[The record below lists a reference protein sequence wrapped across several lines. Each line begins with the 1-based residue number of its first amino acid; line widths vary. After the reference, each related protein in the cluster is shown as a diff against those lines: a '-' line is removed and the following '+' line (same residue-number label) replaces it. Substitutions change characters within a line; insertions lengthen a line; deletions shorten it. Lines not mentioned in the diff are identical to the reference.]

1 LRQAYAT
8 GRINQVAISQVR
20 RKYKRTRISS
30 PFTLTKIG
38 HDKRLWAMKH
48 KILEGNFFISVLI
61 FFLRE
66 EIGSTY
72 WMLFHRVKCFFE
84 TDLGYSKK
92 SNIPQLNDKMPFF
105 SKRQKRTL
113 FCLVFSS
120 TRFGCE
126 DHAEM
131 SVTDE
136 NEAVKHPP
144 SNYIDNLCS
153 IRLCLSNFYTR
164 RVLKCRHRVSEQN
177 SF

>member
-1 LRQAYAT
+1 MRQAYAT

-38 HDKRLWAMKH
+38 SRQRIWAMKH
-48 KILEGNFFISVLI
+48 KILEGNVFISVLI
-61 FFLRE
+61 FFFTRRNWKHLLDVISSSEMFFRVRS
-66 EIGSTY
+66 G
-72 WMLFHRVKCFFE
+72 LF
-84 TDLGYSKK
+84 KK
-92 SNIPQLNDKMPFF
+92 KQIPQLNDKCRFF
-105 SKRQKRTL
+105 AKRQKRTL

>member
-1 LRQAYAT
+1 
-8 GRINQVAISQVR
+8 
-20 RKYKRTRISS
+20 
-30 PFTLTKIG
+30 
-38 HDKRLWAMKH
+38 
-48 KILEGNFFISVLI
+48 
-61 FFLRE
+61 
-66 EIGSTY
+66 
-72 WMLFHRVKCFFE
+72 MLFHRVKCFFE
-84 TDLGYSKK
+84 SDLGFSKK

-131 SVTDE
+131 SATDE

-177 SF
+177 SFWLRAWPHTPYNEQHLKLRTTPKNRHFWMRRGGKARNRFSVQFCGSWYFYWCPKSLRH